1 MTGIIEKVRSLRH
14 GTFVR
19 IKYRTDVKPSAKF
32 KDCKIEKIVEATV
45 RVGVS
50 YSNLSAVKERR
61 TTMSQSMT
69 STHAQWWRWCEGY
82 RNIMKEKISDP
93 SQKYI
98 TFATIP
104 NGGNV
109 KVFWYINGKSVSEEE
124 VRAITI
130 PSYWNRSNLDVFD
143 VKLENIISV
152 GNKRR

>member
-1 MTGIIEKVRSLRH
+1 MADIIHKVTSLKH

-19 IKYRTDVKPSAKF
+19 VKYRTDVQPSAKF
-32 KDCKIEKIVEATV
+32 KGHKIEKIVETTV

-61 TTMSQSMT
+61 TTMSQSIT
-69 STHAQWWRWCEGY
+69 STHAQWWRWCDGY

-93 SQKYI
+93 SQRYI

-109 KVFWYINGKSVSEEE
+109 KVFWYINGKSASEEE
-124 VRAITI
+124 VRIITV
-130 PSYWNRSNLDVFD
+130 PSYWSKSNLDAFD
-143 VKLENIISV
+143 VKLENLISV
-152 GNKRR
+152 GK

>member
-1 MTGIIEKVRSLRH
+1 MTGIVEKIKSLKR

-19 IKYRTDVKPSAKF
+19 IKYRTEVKPSARF
-32 KDCKIEKIVEATV
+32 KDLKIEKIVEATV

-61 TTMSQSMT
+61 ATEAKPMNPS
-69 STHAQWWRWCEGY
+69 HVQWWRWCEGC

-93 SQKYI
+93 SQRYI

-109 KVFWYINGKSVSEEE
+109 KVLWYINGKSVPEEE

-130 PSYWNRSNLDVFD
+130 PSYWNKPNLDVFD
-143 VKLENIISV
+143 VKLENLISV
-152 GNKRR
+152 GK

>member
-1 MTGIIEKVRSLRH
+1 MTGIVEKIKSLKR

-19 IKYRTDVKPSAKF
+19 IKYRTEVKPSARF
-32 KDCKIEKIVEATV
+32 KDLKIEKIVEATV

-61 TTMSQSMT
+61 ATEAKPMNPS
-69 STHAQWWRWCEGY
+69 HVQWWRWCEGC

-93 SQKYI
+93 SQRYI

-109 KVFWYINGKSVSEEE
+109 KVLWYINGKSVPEEE

-130 PSYWNRSNLDVFD
+130 PSYWNKSNLDVFD
-143 VKLENIISV
+143 VKLENLISV
-152 GNKRR
+152 GK

>member
-1 MTGIIEKVRSLRH
+1 MADIIQQITSLKH

-19 IKYRTDVKPSAKF
+19 VKYRTDIKPAARF
-32 KDCKIEKIVEATV
+32 KDLKIEKIVEATV

-61 TTMSQSMT
+61 ATETKPMNPS
-69 STHAQWWRWCEGY
+69 HVQWWRWCEGY

-93 SQKYI
+93 SQRYI

-109 KVFWYINGKSVSEEE
+109 KVLWYINGESVPEEE

-130 PSYWNRSNLDVFD
+130 PSYWNKSNLDVFD
-143 VKLENIISV
+143 VKLENLISV
-152 GNKRR
+152 GK

>member
-1 MTGIIEKVRSLRH
+1 MTGIVEKIKSLKH

-19 IKYRTDVKPSAKF
+19 IKYRTEVKPSARF
-32 KDCKIEKIVEATV
+32 KDLKIEKIVEATV

-61 TTMSQSMT
+61 ATEAKPMNPS
-69 STHAQWWRWCEGY
+69 HVQWWRWCEGC

-93 SQKYI
+93 SQRYI
-98 TFATIP
+98 TFATVP

-109 KVFWYINGKSVSEEE
+109 KVLWYINGKSVPEEE

-130 PSYWNRSNLDVFD
+130 PSYWNKSNLDVFD
-143 VKLENIISV
+143 VKLENLISV
-152 GNKRR
+152 GE

>member
-14 GTFVR
+14 GAFVR

-61 TTMSQSMT
+61 ETMPQSMT
-69 STHAQWWRWCEGY
+69 STHTQWWRWCEGC

-93 SQKYI
+93 SQRYI

-109 KVFWYINGKSVSEEE
+109 KVCWYINGKVASEEE
-124 VRAITI
+124 VREITV
-130 PSYWNRSNLDVFD
+130 PSYWHKANLDVFD
-143 VKLENIISV
+143 VKLENLISI
-152 GNKRR
+152 GK

>member
-1 MTGIIEKVRSLRH
+1 MIMTGIIEKVKSLKH

-19 IKYRTDVKPSAKF
+19 VKYRTEVKPAARF
-32 KDCKIEKIVEATV
+32 KDFKIEKIVEATV

-61 TTMSQSMT
+61 SAEVKPANPS
-69 STHAQWWRWCEGY
+69 HVQWWRWCEGY

-93 SQKYI
+93 SQRYI

-109 KVFWYINGKSVSEEE
+109 KVLWYINGKSASEEE

-130 PSYWNRSNLDVFD
+130 PSYWNKTNLDVFD
-143 VKLENIISV
+143 VKLENLISI
-152 GNKRR
+152 GK

>member
-1 MTGIIEKVRSLRH
+1 MAGIVEKIKSLKH

-32 KDCKIEKIVEATV
+32 KDCRVEKVVEATV

-61 TTMSQSMT
+61 LAEVKSANPS
-69 STHAQWWRWCEGY
+69 HVQWWRWCEGY
-82 RNIMKEKISDP
+82 RNIMKEKISDL

-98 TFATIP
+98 TFATVP

-109 KVFWYINGKSVSEEE
+109 KILWYINGKSASEEE
-124 VRAITI
+124 VRTITI
-130 PSYWNRSNLDVFD
+130 PSYWNKSNLDVFD
-143 VKLENIISV
+143 VKLENLISI
-152 GNKRR
+152 GK

>member
-1 MTGIIEKVRSLRH
+1 MTGIVEKIKSLKH

-19 IKYRTDVKPSAKF
+19 IKYRTEVKPSARF
-32 KDCKIEKIVEATV
+32 KDLKIEKIVEATV

-61 TTMSQSMT
+61 ATEAKPMNPS
-69 STHAQWWRWCEGY
+69 HVQWWRWCEGC

-93 SQKYI
+93 SQRYI

-109 KVFWYINGKSVSEEE
+109 KVLWYINGKSVPEDE

-130 PSYWNRSNLDVFD
+130 PSYWNKSNLDVFD
-143 VKLENIISV
+143 VKLENLISV
-152 GNKRR
+152 GE

>member
-1 MTGIIEKVRSLRH
+1 MADIIQQITSLKH

-19 IKYRTDVKPSAKF
+19 VKYRTDIKPAAKF
-32 KDCKIEKIVEATV
+32 KDYKIYKIVEATV

-50 YSNLSAVKERR
+50 YSNLSAVKERKSAEVR
-61 TTMSQSMT
+61 PANPS
-69 STHAQWWRWCEGY
+69 HVQWWRWCEGY

-93 SQKYI
+93 SQRYI

-109 KVFWYINGKSVSEEE
+109 KVLWYINGKSVPEEE

-130 PSYWNRSNLDVFD
+130 PSYWNKPNLDVFD
-143 VKLENIISV
+143 VKLENLISV
-152 GNKRR
+152 GK

>member
-1 MTGIIEKVRSLRH
+1 MADIIHKITSLKH
-14 GTFVR
+14 GAFVR
-19 IKYRTDVKPSAKF
+19 IKYRTEVKPSAKF
-32 KDCKIEKIVEATV
+32 KDYKVEKVVEATV

-61 TTMSQSMT
+61 LAEVKPTNPP
-69 STHAQWWRWCEGY
+69 HAQWWKWCEGY

-109 KVFWYINGKSVSEEE
+109 KVFWYINGKSASEEE
-124 VRAITI
+124 VRIITV
-130 PSYWNRSNLDVFD
+130 PSYWSKSNLDVFD
-143 VKLENIISV
+143 VKLENLISV
-152 GNKRR
+152 GK

>member
-1 MTGIIEKVRSLRH
+1 MADIIHKVTSLKH
-14 GTFVR
+14 GAFVR
-19 IKYRTDVKPSAKF
+19 VKYRTEVKPSAKF
-32 KDCKIEKIVEATV
+32 KDYKVEKVVEATV

-61 TTMSQSMT
+61 LAEVKSANPP
-69 STHAQWWRWCEGY
+69 HVQWWRWCEGY

-109 KVFWYINGKSVSEEE
+109 KVFWYINGKSASEEE

-130 PSYWNRSNLDVFD
+130 PSYWSKSNLDVFD
-143 VKLENIISV
+143 VKLENLISV
-152 GNKRR
+152 GK

>member
-1 MTGIIEKVRSLRH
+1 MADIIQQITSLKH

-19 IKYRTDVKPSAKF
+19 VKYRTDIKPAARF
-32 KDCKIEKIVEATV
+32 KDLKIEKIVEATV

-61 TTMSQSMT
+61 ATETKPMNPS
-69 STHAQWWRWCEGY
+69 HVQWWRWCEGY

-93 SQKYI
+93 SQRYI

-109 KVFWYINGKSVSEEE
+109 KVLWYINGKSVPEEE

-130 PSYWNRSNLDVFD
+130 PSYWDKPNLDVFD
-143 VKLENIISV
+143 VKLENLISV
-152 GNKRR
+152 GK